1 MSKIV
6 EVNEVKMRYSHQRE
20 RIYEYLMNTKEH
32 PTAEKIYQ
40 DLREEMPNLSL
51 GTVYRNLKVLQ
62 NLGKINTIPTVDGIE
77 RYDADCSNHV
87 HFVCSTCGKIYD
99 IMNVDYD
106 KLINSLDLEEGFVP
120 EKLEL
125 KLVGKCH
132 KCKN

>member
-1 MSKIV
+1 M

>member
-1 MSKIV
+1 M
-6 EVNEVKMRYSHQRE
+6 EVNEVKMRYSYQRE
-20 RIYEYLMNTKEH
+20 RIYDYLLNTREH
-32 PTAEKIYQ
+32 PTAEMIYQ

-87 HFVCSTCGKIYD
+87 HFVCQKCGKIFD
-99 IMNVDYD
+99 IMNVDYE

-120 EKLEL
+120 EKVEL
-125 KLVGKCH
+125 KLVGTCH

>member
-1 MSKIV
+1 M
-6 EVNEVKMRYSHQRE
+6 EVNEVKMRYSYQRE
-20 RIYEYLMNTKEH
+20 RIYDYLLNTREH
-32 PTAEKIYQ
+32 PTAEMIYQ

-87 HFVCSTCGKIYD
+87 HFVCQKCGKIFD
-99 IMNVDYD
+99 IMNVDYE
-106 KLINSLDLEEGFVP
+106 KLINSLDLEEGFVS
-120 EKLEL
+120 EKVEL
-125 KLVGKCH
+125 KLVGTCH